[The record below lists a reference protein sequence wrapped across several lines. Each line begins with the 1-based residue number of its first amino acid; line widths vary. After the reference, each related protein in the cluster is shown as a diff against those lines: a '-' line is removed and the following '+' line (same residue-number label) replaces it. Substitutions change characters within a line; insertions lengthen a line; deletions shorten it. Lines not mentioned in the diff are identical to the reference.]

1 MILELK
7 EKIINDIYEILKKD
21 GISKKDIILEKP
33 KDIKLG
39 DFSLPCFNYSKILKK
54 APNTIAEYLKQ
65 NINKDEYEKVEVV
78 GGYLNIFLNKKDI
91 VVRLLNKIVEEKEQY
106 GNLDIG
112 NNKTIVIDYSS
123 PNIAK
128 PFTVGHLRSTIIG
141 NALKRILKK
150 IGYKVIGI
158 NYLGDWGTQF
168 GKLIYAYKTWVNE
181 EAMKENPIKELKRLY
196 VKFHNEAEQNE
207 ELNDIARKYF
217 KRLENKEEEYIKLWE
232 YFIDISLK
240 EFNKMYNLLG
250 ITDFESTTGESFY
263 NDKMD
268 SVIKELKEK
277 NLLEKDDGAMIV
289 RLGDNL
295 LPALIQK
302 SDGASLYITRDLAT
316 LFHRKNKYKF
326 DEALYVVGNEQT
338 LHFNQ
343 LKQVLQKMGYDWYKD
358 IHHISF
364 GMVLDNGKRMAT
376 RKGKGVE
383 LIDVLNDSMNLSQ
396 KYIEEKN
403 PNLENKK
410 EISRIVGVGAVIF
423 NYLKTYC
430 KNDIDFNLEN
440 ILKFEGETAPY
451 ICYTYARIKSVLTG
465 ISVNKIN
472 NINVDINDYIWNI
485 TLEMLK
491 FEEVIIQAKEKYDP
505 SELAKYL
512 IDLAQKFNKFYGAER
527 IITDNKEETEIKSLI
542 SESVS
547 IILKE
552 GMNLL
557 GIKIPE
563 KM

>member
-440 ILKFEGETAPY
+440 ILKF
-451 ICYTYARIKSVLTG
+451 K
-465 ISVNKIN
+465 
-472 NINVDINDYIWNI
+472 
-485 TLEMLK
+485 
-491 FEEVIIQAKEKYDP
+491 
-505 SELAKYL
+505 
-512 IDLAQKFNKFYGAER
+512 
-527 IITDNKEETEIKSLI
+527 
-542 SESVS
+542 
-547 IILKE
+547 
-552 GMNLL
+552 LL
-557 GIKIPE
+557 L
-563 KM
+563 